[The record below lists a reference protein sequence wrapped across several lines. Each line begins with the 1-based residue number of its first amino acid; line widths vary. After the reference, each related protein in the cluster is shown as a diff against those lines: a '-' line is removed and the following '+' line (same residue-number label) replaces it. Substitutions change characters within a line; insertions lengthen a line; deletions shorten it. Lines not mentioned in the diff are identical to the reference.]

1 MQEYFEVGKI
11 VNTYG
16 IKGFVK
22 VVPYTDDITRFE
34 KLKNVYIDFKG
45 NLILM
50 TIDEVSYSK
59 GNVLLK
65 FKEAPDINMVE
76 KYKNSFIKIPR
87 KDAVKL
93 PKDSYFVADLIGLEV
108 YTEEGRLLGK
118 LDDIFKTGSNDVYV
132 VKSEDGKQTLLPAIK
147 DVIKNIDFENKKI
160 IVNLLKGLE

>member
-1 MQEYFEVGKI
+1 MQEYFEIGKI

-22 VVPYTDDITRFE
+22 VVPYTDDISRFK

-76 KYKNSFIKIPR
+76 KYKNSMIKILR

-93 PKDSYFVADLIGLEV
+93 PQNSYFIADLIGLDV
-108 YTEEGRLLGK
+108 YTEDGRILGK

-147 DVIKNIDFENKKI
+147 DVVKKIDLDEQKI

>member
-1 MQEYFEVGKI
+1 MQEYFEIGKI

-22 VVPYTDDITRFE
+22 VVPYTDDPTRFE

-50 TIDEVSYSK
+50 TIEEVSYSK

-76 KYKNSFIKIPR
+76 KYKNCFIKILR
-87 KDAVKL
+87 KDAVSL
-93 PKDSYFVADLIGLEV
+93 PKDSYFIADLIGLEV
-108 YTEEGRLLGK
+108 FTEERK
-118 LDDIFKTGSNDVYV
+118 AVRK
-132 VKSEDGKQTLLPAIK
+132 AR
-147 DVIKNIDFENKKI
+147 
-160 IVNLLKGLE
+160 

>member
-1 MQEYFEVGKI
+1 MQEYFEIGKI

-34 KLKNVYIDFKG
+34 RLKTVYIDLKG

-50 TIDEVSYSK
+50 TIDEVAYSK

-65 FKEAPDINMVE
+65 FKETPDINMVE
-76 KYKNSFIKIPR
+76 KYKNSLIKIPR

-93 PKDSYFVADLIGLEV
+93 PENSYFIADLIGLEV
-108 YTEEGRLLGK
+108 YTDDGRILGK

-147 DVIKNIDFENKKI
+147 DVVKKI
-160 IVNLLKGLE
+160 DLEEKKITVSLLKGLE